1 MAKTNTLIDFP
12 RCHIPR
18 SSSRRKCS
26 RNCGE
31 KKEKEGKEE
40 TIGGFVL
47 YVEIVVETLGGKC
60 KLEMGVEFSAQIVRC
75 ATLRGNCRRNL
86 RGKAKLLPKSG

>member
-18 SSSRRKCS
+18 SPSRRKCS

-40 TIGGFVL
+40 TIDVF
-47 YVEIVVETLGGKC
+47 C
-60 KLEMGVEFSAQIVRC
+60 PFR
-75 ATLRGNCRRNL
+75 RNCRGNL
-86 RGKAKLLPKSG
+86 RGKV